1 MFKLLEN
8 QELVELTN
16 GQPIYLESQ
25 TIFADGENA
34 DGRTYFKIHD
44 GFEVVYV
51 MECRKVYSV
60 YPTEVDVYNVL
71 DGTHSPLGARGNG
84 FFLDVLTDV
93 TDDVTYIQV
102 RSGEDT
108 GIEAK
113 VGDTTCQQW
122 YITSIENDV
131 YTLTR
136 GGATHVLDAKVVP
149 PWVFTTYGLHSE
161 EFWTWQR

>member
-1 MFKLLEN
+1 MFKLLSN
-8 QELVELTN
+8 QVLQELITN
-16 GQPIYLESQ
+16 QPIYLESQ
-25 TIFADGENA
+25 TLLAGDYRG
-34 DGRTYFKIHD
+34 GRTYLKIHD
-44 GFEVVYV
+44 QFEVVFV
-51 MECRKVYSV
+51 MEDRVYYV
-60 YPTEVDVYNVL
+60 YPDRVL
-71 DGTHSPLGARGNG
+71 LNG
-84 FFLDVLTDV
+84 FEHSRVDLHGHGYLLDVLTDV
-93 TDDVTYIQV
+93 HHDKVYVQE
-102 RSGEDT
+102 SAGEDT

-136 GGATHVLDAKVVP
+136 GRATHVLDAKVVP